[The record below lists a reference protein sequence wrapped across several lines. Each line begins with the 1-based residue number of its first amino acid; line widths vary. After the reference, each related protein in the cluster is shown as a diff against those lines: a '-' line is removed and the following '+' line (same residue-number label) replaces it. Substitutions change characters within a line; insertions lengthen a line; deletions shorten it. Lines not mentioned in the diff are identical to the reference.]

1 MRLHVL
7 IHPTSQISLSQFPAL
22 FVIDAALGL
31 DTFQVT
37 GDEVFAFAFIQS
49 DISTVML
56 SRVRNDERQLHR
68 DSSGSEDRN
77 RDEV

>member
-37 GDEVFAFAFIQS
+37 GNEVFAFA
-49 DISTVML
+49 L
-56 SRVRNDERQLHR
+56 LN
-68 DSSGSEDRN
+68 
-77 RDEV
+77 